1 VTKGVRFLGGESIQG
16 EENLQALQAGVRCP
30 PSLLIFLPR
39 LLELA
44 VMLGECRWEE
54 VEREDETSK
63 NYFLR
68 SLVSSHL
75 VSPLRVSL
83 L

>member
-1 VTKGVRFLGGESIQG
+1 MTKGVRFLGGESIQG
-16 EENLQALQAGVRCP
+16 EENLHALQAGVRCP

-44 VMLGECRWEE
+44 VILGK
-54 VEREDETSK
+54 VSLRELSEK
-63 NYFLR
+63 MKR
-68 SLVSSHL
+68 QRISSSRL